1 MEKFGLATK
10 KKLQGHA
17 AEGQSETKAT
27 KCIICKNNRKTNKS

>member
-17 AEGQSETKAT
+17 ECQSETKAT